1 MKLFRCL
8 IRDVEPRKSDMHCAV
23 ANLAPIHP
31 QAIVAQHLAIF
42 LPKDRI
48 RRLGHDLGQALWRA
62 SP

>member
-42 LPKDRI
+42 LPENRNP
-48 RRLGHDLGQALWRA
+48 RLGRDLDQALWRA